1 MERRKGVCGRWMGA
15 SRWLDGRGWKMVG
28 WKEGDGWIVG
38 WKGLDGRSLM
48 DDGWEGVGGW
58 KEGDGWTVGWKVTDG
73 YSGWLIEG
81 HRAHVAW
88 L

>member
-1 MERRKGVCGRWMGA
+1 MVG
-15 SRWLDGRGWKMVG
+15 MVG
-28 WKEGDGWIVG
+28 WKEMDGKKEGGIWMMDGREWVGG
-38 WKGLDGRSLM
+38 WKGMDGWLDGR
-48 DDGWEGVGGW
+48 

-73 YSGWLIEG
+73 YTGWLMEG